1 MYFALLTINQTIY
14 TMKKIKATILLTII
28 GKSISSIVVTI
39 PCIVVSI
46 KLLSMI
52 NTISFDGV
60 ATPIALSLLI
70 LGLASI
76 LNYVIWRD

>member
-1 MYFALLTINQTIY
+1 
-14 TMKKIKATILLTII
+14 MKKIKAMILLTII
-28 GKSISSIVVTI
+28 GKSISSIVVTV
-39 PCIVVSI
+39 PCIVASI